1 MTQQLDLTEAASRP
15 EPSPEIGR
23 SIKVNGLATNYHDV
37 GSGDPVLLIHGSG
50 PGVSAWANWRMT
62 IPELAKKH
70 RVIAPD
76 ILGFGYTERPDGAAY
91 NSETWLA
98 HLIGLLDALGL
109 QRVSVV
115 GNSFG
120 GALALRLATRHPD
133 RVNRLVLMGSVGVLF
148 PITRGLDAVWG
159 HAPSVQNMRRLLDV
173 FAYDP
178 RFATDELA
186 ELRHRASTRPGVHEA
201 YAAMFPAPR
210 QNKITEMAVPEAD
223 IAALPHETL
232 IVHGRDDQVIPMTTS
247 RRLLDLIPN
256 SQLHVFARCGH
267 WVQIEHT
274 SRFNALIDGFLS
286 GDSD

>member
-1 MTQQLDLTEAASRP
+1 MHEA
-15 EPSPEIGR
+15 SPEIGR
-23 SIKVNGLATNYHDV
+23 SIEVNGLATNYHDV

-50 PGVSAWANWRMT
+50 PGVSAWANWRLT
-62 IPELAKKH
+62 IPELAKHH

-76 ILGFGYTERPDGAAY
+76 ILGFGYTERPDHAEY
-91 NSETWLA
+91 NADTWLT
-98 HLIGLLDALGL
+98 HLIGFLDALGL
-109 QRVSVV
+109 QRVSPV

-120 GALALRLATRHPD
+120 GALALRLATRHPE

-148 PITRGLDAVWG
+148 PLTPGLDAVWG
-159 HAPSVQNMRRLLDV
+159 HQPSVQNMRRLLNI

-186 ELRHRASTRPGVHEA
+186 ELRHRAATRPGVHEA

-210 QNKITEMAVPEAD
+210 QDRVTAMAVPEKE
-223 IAALPHETL
+223 IAALTHETL
-232 IVHGRDDQVIPMTTS
+232 IVHGRDDQVIPLSTS

-274 SRFNALIDGFLS
+274 TRFNALVDQFLS
-286 GDSD
+286 GDSDKEAQ